1 MKSNEKFWAV
11 LSSLE
16 IDKIPEGK
24 EEKMKSD
31 EKLVIQIEKSET
43 LGDYIQKCRQQ
54 YGWTQEELGWRT
66 GITREHVGRIERG
79 KCVPS
84 VQTLYDLEKALNLPE
99 CSLVKRVNG
108 QAEADVSQE
117 SEEKEQVG
125 RACRELELALAAN
138 LTKSNLRKASD
149 AISTI
154 AKMLNDTEMFS
165 NKK

>member
-1 MKSNEKFWAV
+1 MKSE
-11 LSSLE
+11 
-16 IDKIPEGK
+16 
-24 EEKMKSD
+24 
-31 EKLVIQIEKSET
+31 EKLVIQIEKNET
-43 LGDYIQKCRQQ
+43 LGDFIQKCRQQ

-99 CSLVKRVNG
+99 CSLVKRANG
-108 QAEADVSQE
+108 QVEADVSQE

>member
-1 MKSNEKFWAV
+1 
-11 LSSLE
+11 
-16 IDKIPEGK
+16 
-24 EEKMKSD
+24 MKSD
-31 EKLVIQIEKSET
+31 KKMVIQIEKNET
-43 LGDYIQKCRQQ
+43 LGDFIQKCRQQ

-108 QAEADVSQE
+108 QAETDVSQD

-154 AKMLNDTEMFS
+154 AKMLNDTEMFL

>member
-1 MKSNEKFWAV
+1 
-11 LSSLE
+11 
-16 IDKIPEGK
+16 
-24 EEKMKSD
+24 MKSD
-31 EKLVIQIEKSET
+31 EKLVIQIEKNET
-43 LGDYIQKCRQQ
+43 LGDFIQKCRQQ

-99 CSLVKRVNG
+99 CSLIKRVNG
-108 QAEADVSQE
+108 QAEADVSQG

-154 AKMLNDTEMFS
+154 AKMLNDAEPAS
-165 NKK
+165 DEK

>member
-1 MKSNEKFWAV
+1 
-11 LSSLE
+11 
-16 IDKIPEGK
+16 
-24 EEKMKSD
+24 MKSD
-31 EKLVIQIEKSET
+31 EKLVIQIEKNET
-43 LGDYIQKCRQQ
+43 LGDFIQKCRQQ

-66 GITREHVGRIERG
+66 GITREQVGRIERG

-154 AKMLNDTEMFS
+154 AKMLNDTEMFL

>member
-1 MKSNEKFWAV
+1 M
-11 LSSLE
+11 
-16 IDKIPEGK
+16 IT
-24 EEKMKSD
+24 D
-31 EKLVIQIEKSET
+31 EKLVIQTEKNET
-43 LGDYIQKCRQQ
+43 LGYFIQKCRQQ

-79 KCVPS
+79 KCIPS
-84 VQTLYDLEKALNLPE
+84 VRTLYDLEKALNLPE
-99 CSLVKRVNG
+99 CSLVRRVKG
-108 QAEADVSQE
+108 QAEADVSQG

>member
-1 MKSNEKFWAV
+1 M
-11 LSSLE
+11 SSLE

-24 EEKMKSD
+24 KEKMKSD
-31 EKLVIQIEKSET
+31 EKLVIQIEKNET
-43 LGDYIQKCRQQ
+43 LGDFIQKCRQQ

>member
-1 MKSNEKFWAV
+1 
-11 LSSLE
+11 
-16 IDKIPEGK
+16 
-24 EEKMKSD
+24 MKSD
-31 EKLVIQIEKSET
+31 EKLVIQIEKNET
-43 LGDYIQKCRQQ
+43 LGDFIQECRQQ

-79 KCVPS
+79 KCIPS

-99 CSLVKRVNG
+99 CSLVKRLNG
-108 QAEADVSQE
+108 QTEANVSQG

-125 RACRELELALAAN
+125 RACRELGLALAAN

>member
-1 MKSNEKFWAV
+1 MKSE
-11 LSSLE
+11 
-16 IDKIPEGK
+16 
-24 EEKMKSD
+24 
-31 EKLVIQIEKSET
+31 EKLVIQIEKNET
-43 LGDYIQKCRQQ
+43 LGDFIQKCRQQ

-108 QAEADVSQE
+108 QVEADVSQE

>member
-1 MKSNEKFWAV
+1 
-11 LSSLE
+11 
-16 IDKIPEGK
+16 
-24 EEKMKSD
+24 MKSD
-31 EKLVIQIEKSET
+31 KKLVIQIEKNET
-43 LGDYIQKCRQQ
+43 LGDFIQKCRQQ

-108 QAEADVSQE
+108 QAKADVSQE
-117 SEEKEQVG
+117 SKEKEQVG

>member
-1 MKSNEKFWAV
+1 
-11 LSSLE
+11 
-16 IDKIPEGK
+16 
-24 EEKMKSD
+24 MKSD
-31 EKLVIQIEKSET
+31 KKLVIQTEKNEA
-43 LGDYIQKCRQQ
+43 LGDFIQKCRQQ

-79 KCVPS
+79 KCIPS

-99 CSLVKRVNG
+99 CSLVRRVKG
-108 QAEADVSQE
+108 QAEEDISQG
-117 SEEKEQVG
+117 SEEKEQVR

>member
-1 MKSNEKFWAV
+1 
-11 LSSLE
+11 
-16 IDKIPEGK
+16 
-24 EEKMKSD
+24 MKSD
-31 EKLVIQIEKSET
+31 EKLVIQIEKNET
-43 LGDYIQKCRQQ
+43 LGDFIQKCRQQ

-138 LTKSNLRKASD
+138 LIKSNLRKASN

>member
-1 MKSNEKFWAV
+1 
-11 LSSLE
+11 
-16 IDKIPEGK
+16 
-24 EEKMKSD
+24 MKSD
-31 EKLVIQIEKSET
+31 EKLVIQIEKNET
-43 LGDYIQKCRQQ
+43 LGDFIQKCRQQ
-54 YGWTQEELGWRT
+54 HGWTQEELGWRT

-84 VQTLYDLEKALNLPE
+84 LQTLYDLEKALNLPE
-99 CSLVKRVNG
+99 CSLVRRVKG
-108 QAEADVSQE
+108 QAEEDISQG

-125 RACRELELALAAN
+125 RACRELEYALAAN

>member
-1 MKSNEKFWAV
+1 
-11 LSSLE
+11 
-16 IDKIPEGK
+16 
-24 EEKMKSD
+24 MKSD
-31 EKLVIQIEKSET
+31 KKLVIQIEKNET
-43 LGDYIQKCRQQ
+43 LGDFIQKCRQQ

-66 GITREHVGRIERG
+66 GITREHVGHIERG

-108 QAEADVSQE
+108 QAEADVSQD

>member
-1 MKSNEKFWAV
+1 
-11 LSSLE
+11 
-16 IDKIPEGK
+16 
-24 EEKMKSD
+24 MKSD
-31 EKLVIQIEKSET
+31 KKMVIQIEKNET
-43 LGDYIQKCRQQ
+43 LGDFIQKCRQQ

-108 QAEADVSQE
+108 QAETDVSQE

>member
-1 MKSNEKFWAV
+1 
-11 LSSLE
+11 
-16 IDKIPEGK
+16 
-24 EEKMKSD
+24 MKSD
-31 EKLVIQIEKSET
+31 EKLVIQIEKNET
-43 LGDYIQKCRQQ
+43 LGDFVQKCRQQ

-117 SEEKEQVG
+117 SEEKEQVE

>member
-1 MKSNEKFWAV
+1 MN
-11 LSSLE
+11 
-16 IDKIPEGK
+16 
-24 EEKMKSD
+24 SD
-31 EKLVIQIEKSET
+31 EKLVVRTKKNDT
-43 LGDYIQKCRQQ
+43 LGNFIQECRQQ

-84 VQTLYDLEKALNLPE
+84 VQTLYDFEKALNLPE

-108 QAEADVSQE
+108 QVEADVSQE

>member
-1 MKSNEKFWAV
+1 
-11 LSSLE
+11 
-16 IDKIPEGK
+16 
-24 EEKMKSD
+24 MKSD
-31 EKLVIQIEKSET
+31 EKLVIQIEKNET
-43 LGDYIQKCRQQ
+43 LGDFIQKCRQQ

-138 LTKSNLRKASD
+138 LTKSNLRKASN
-149 AISTI
+149 AISSI

>member
-1 MKSNEKFWAV
+1 MKSE
-11 LSSLE
+11 
-16 IDKIPEGK
+16 
-24 EEKMKSD
+24 
-31 EKLVIQIEKSET
+31 EKLVIQIEKNET
-43 LGDYIQKCRQQ
+43 LGDFIQKCRQQ

-108 QAEADVSQE
+108 QAKADVSQE

>member
-1 MKSNEKFWAV
+1 
-11 LSSLE
+11 
-16 IDKIPEGK
+16 
-24 EEKMKSD
+24 MKSD
-31 EKLVIQIEKSET
+31 KKLVIQTEKNET
-43 LGDYIQKCRQQ
+43 LGDFIRKCRQQ

-79 KCVPS
+79 KCIPS

-99 CSLVKRVNG
+99 CSLVRRVKG
-108 QAEADVSQE
+108 EAEEDISQG

-154 AKMLNDTEMFS
+154 AKMLNDTEMSS

>member
-1 MKSNEKFWAV
+1 MN
-11 LSSLE
+11 
-16 IDKIPEGK
+16 
-24 EEKMKSD
+24 SD
-31 EKLVIQIEKSET
+31 EKQMMQTKKHDT
-43 LGDYIQKCRQQ
+43 LGNFIQECRQQ
-54 YGWTQEELGWRT
+54 YGWSQEELGWRT

-79 KCVPS
+79 KCIPS

-99 CSLVKRVNG
+99 CTLVKRVNG
-108 QAEADVSQE
+108 QAEVDASQG

-125 RACRELELALAAN
+125 RACRELEHALAAN

-154 AKMLNDTEMFS
+154 AKMLNGTEAFS

>member
-1 MKSNEKFWAV
+1 
-11 LSSLE
+11 
-16 IDKIPEGK
+16 
-24 EEKMKSD
+24 MKSD
-31 EKLVIQIEKSET
+31 KKLVIQIEKNET
-43 LGDYIQKCRQQ
+43 LGDFIQKCRQQ

-108 QAEADVSQE
+108 QAETDVSQE

-154 AKMLNDTEMFS
+154 AKMLNDAESTSDE
-165 NKK
+165 K

>member
-1 MKSNEKFWAV
+1 M
-11 LSSLE
+11 SSLE

-31 EKLVIQIEKSET
+31 VKLVIQIEKNET
-43 LGDYIQKCRQQ
+43 LGDFIQKCRQQ

-99 CSLVKRVNG
+99 CSLVRRVNG
-108 QAEADVSQE
+108 QAEVDVSRG

-125 RACRELELALAAN
+125 RACRELEHALTAN

-154 AKMLNDTEMFS
+154 AKMLNDAEPAS
-165 NKK
+165 DEK

>member
-1 MKSNEKFWAV
+1 
-11 LSSLE
+11 
-16 IDKIPEGK
+16 
-24 EEKMKSD
+24 MKSD
-31 EKLVIQIEKSET
+31 EKLVIQIEKNET
-43 LGDYIQKCRQQ
+43 LGDFIQKCRQQ
-54 YGWTQEELGWRT
+54 YSWTQEELGWRT

-99 CSLVKRVNG
+99 CSLIKRVNG
-108 QAEADVSQE
+108 QAEADVSQK

>member
-1 MKSNEKFWAV
+1 
-11 LSSLE
+11 
-16 IDKIPEGK
+16 
-24 EEKMKSD
+24 MKSD
-31 EKLVIQIEKSET
+31 KKMVIQIEKNET
-43 LGDYIQKCRQQ
+43 LGDFIQKCRQQ

-108 QAEADVSQE
+108 QAETDVSQE

-154 AKMLNDTEMFS
+154 AKMLNDTEMFL

>member
-1 MKSNEKFWAV
+1 MN
-11 LSSLE
+11 
-16 IDKIPEGK
+16 P
-24 EEKMKSD
+24 D
-31 EKLVIQIEKSET
+31 EKQMARTRKNKSFGSIIQE
-43 LGDYIQKCRQQ
+43 YRQR

-108 QAEADVSQE
+108 QAETDVSQE

>member
-1 MKSNEKFWAV
+1 
-11 LSSLE
+11 
-16 IDKIPEGK
+16 
-24 EEKMKSD
+24 MKSD
-31 EKLVIQIEKSET
+31 KKLVIQTEKNEA
-43 LGDYIQKCRQQ
+43 LGDFIQKCRQQ

-79 KCVPS
+79 KCIPS

-99 CSLVKRVNG
+99 CSLVRRVKG
-108 QAEADVSQE
+108 QAEEDISQG

-125 RACRELELALAAN
+125 RACRELEYALAAN

>member
-1 MKSNEKFWAV
+1 
-11 LSSLE
+11 
-16 IDKIPEGK
+16 
-24 EEKMKSD
+24 MKSD
-31 EKLVIQIEKSET
+31 KKLVIQIEKNET
-43 LGDYIQKCRQQ
+43 LGDFIQKCRQQ

-108 QAEADVSQE
+108 QAETDVSQE

-154 AKMLNDTEMFS
+154 AKMLNDTEMFL

>member
-1 MKSNEKFWAV
+1 
-11 LSSLE
+11 
-16 IDKIPEGK
+16 
-24 EEKMKSD
+24 MKSD
-31 EKLVIQIEKSET
+31 KKMVIQIEKNET
-43 LGDYIQKCRQQ
+43 LGDFIQKCRQQ

-108 QAEADVSQE
+108 QAEADVSQD

>member
-1 MKSNEKFWAV
+1 
-11 LSSLE
+11 
-16 IDKIPEGK
+16 
-24 EEKMKSD
+24 MKSD

-84 VQTLYDLEKALNLPE
+84 VQTLYDLEKTLNLPE

>member
-1 MKSNEKFWAV
+1 MKSE
-11 LSSLE
+11 
-16 IDKIPEGK
+16 
-24 EEKMKSD
+24 
-31 EKLVIQIEKSET
+31 EKLVIQIEKNET
-43 LGDYIQKCRQQ
+43 LGDFIQKCRQQ

-108 QAEADVSQE
+108 QVEADVSQE

-154 AKMLNDTEMFS
+154 AKVLNDTEMFS

>member
-1 MKSNEKFWAV
+1 
-11 LSSLE
+11 
-16 IDKIPEGK
+16 
-24 EEKMKSD
+24 MKSD
-31 EKLVIQIEKSET
+31 KKMVIQIEKNET
-43 LGDYIQKCRQQ
+43 LGDFIQKCRQQ